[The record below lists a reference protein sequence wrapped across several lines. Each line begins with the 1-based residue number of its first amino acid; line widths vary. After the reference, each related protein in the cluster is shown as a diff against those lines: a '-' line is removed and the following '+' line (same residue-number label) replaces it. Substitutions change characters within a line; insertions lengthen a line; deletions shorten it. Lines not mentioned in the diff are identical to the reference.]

1 MKKSIEL
8 FNTNIDLQPAK
19 NWRDLAASGRKSMS
33 YKIFGHAKA
42 EDGSVI
48 AVSASVGAITA
59 EGVIGD
65 LGTAEVPAVSG
76 LLAKNDPRLDTA
88 ALKFGPDGQPVRNED
103 GTPVYDEAPIVCEDG
118 SEFDLAYGTLFFVTL
133 LPGIRLVLDG
143 AELSPSMSNGA
154 QRFAKDS
161 KGNKTIPVF
170 DAAVDGVR
178 VERRAVVS
186 GPGLLGRVRVGATAG
201 GTAVIAAR
209 ITRDAAPD
217 TAAATEIPEC

>member
-8 FNTNIDLQPAK
+8 FNVNIDLQPAK
-19 NWRDLAASGRKSMS
+19 NWRDLAPSGRKSMS

-88 ALKFGPDGQPVRNED
+88 ALTLAAQLAALLDGNSHGQPLAGKRNESAE
-103 GTPVYDEAPIVCEDG
+103 GT
-118 SEFDLAYGTLFFVTL
+118 FN
-133 LPGIRLVLDG
+133 
-143 AELSPSMSNGA
+143 M
-154 QRFAKDS
+154 
-161 KGNKTIPVF
+161 
-170 DAAVDGVR
+170 
-178 VERRAVVS
+178 
-186 GPGLLGRVRVGATAG
+186 
-201 GTAVIAAR
+201 
-209 ITRDAAPD
+209 
-217 TAAATEIPEC
+217 